1 MPNIAFKDFHTG
13 STPRGTLPDSAFQE
27 TQQERID
34 ALTAKLAHYAPGSVA
49 HAAIEAALLTARRGL
64 GHDA

>member
-13 STPRGTLPDSAFQE
+13 NTPRGTLPDSAFQE
-27 TQQERID
+27 TQEERVA
-34 ALTAKLAHYAPGSVA
+34 ALTAKLAKYAPGTVA
-49 HAAIEAALLTARRGL
+49 HAAIEAALLAARRGL